1 MAGSCPEIK
10 SPTDRFKV
18 SVFGALGKN
27 GQLITFQNE
36 VFNAQTFRLFL
47 EKLIFEASVGYSK
60 IGKKKKILLILD
72 NAKYHHAKAIQ
83 PWLQEMEDV
92 LELMFLPP
100 YSPDLNAIEMMWKK
114 TRRNVTHNRF
124 FESIG
129 NLCYDLKMYWKQFT
143 QPNEELKKLTAF
155 I

>member
-1 MAGSCPEIK
+1 MVGTCPEIK

-27 GQLITFQNE
+27 GQLITLQNE
-36 VFNAQTFRLFL
+36 VFNAETFKLFL
-47 EKLIFEASVGYSK
+47 EKLLFEAEVGRNK
-60 IGKKKKILLILD
+60 TGKKKKILLILD
-72 NAKYHHAKAIQ
+72 NAKYHHAKLLQ
-83 PWLQEMEDV
+83 PWLKEMKDV

-100 YSPDLNAIEMMWKK
+100 YSPDLNAIETMWKK

-124 FESIG
+124 FESLD
-129 NLCYDLKMYWKQFT
+129 NLCYDLKMYWLIFCK
-143 QPNEELKKLTAF
+143 PNEILKPLTAF